1 MRKPR
6 LHRSRLHRPPMILWG
21 VLLFMGFVTLLPYA
35 WTLATSFKQRADI
48 LSTPPTWIKN
58 PSWFNYENMLFG
70 RGFDQYLLNSII
82 IGVASTLLAL
92 TVGTLAGYAFS
103 RFKVPAGNHL
113 FFWILATRLG
123 PPIAYAL
130 PMYLLFAELDLLNT
144 YLGVSIAHAAFNL
157 VLVVWMMKTFFDE
170 IPIELEEAAALDG
183 CTAAQVFRRIS
194 LPLAAP
200 GLVTVAIFVFIFS
213 WNEMLFALMLSAG
226 DTNTLPMMI
235 PSLIQHTG
243 TLRGEV
249 AAAAIVQTIPVI
261 IFTFIAQRHLLR
273 GLTFGAVK
281 G

>member
-1 MRKPR
+1 MASGRR
-6 LHRSRLHRPPMILWG
+6 LRAPVLLWAL
-21 VLLFMGFVTLLPYA
+21 LLFMAFVTLLPYA

-48 LSTPPTWIKN
+48 LSTPPTWISN
-58 PSWFNYENMLFG
+58 PSWFNYENMLIG
-70 RGFDQYLLNSII
+70 RGFYHYLINSVI
-82 IGVASTLLAL
+82 IGLSSTLLAL
-92 TVGTLAGYAFS
+92 GVGTLAGYAFS

-130 PMYLLFAELDLLNT
+130 PMYFLFSELGLLNT
-144 YLGVSIAHAAFNL
+144 HLGVSIAHAAFNL

-170 IPIELEEAAALDG
+170 IPIELEEAAGLDG
-183 CTAAQVFRRIS
+183 CSAAQVFWRIS
-194 LPLAAP
+194 LPLATP

-226 DTNTLPMMI
+226 DSNTLPVMI

-273 GLTFGAVK
+273 GLTFGAIK

>member
-1 MRKPR
+1 MGGGVKRIP
-6 LHRSRLHRPPMILWG
+6 LMLWL
-21 VLLFMGFVTLLPYA
+21 VLPFMAFVTLLPYA
-35 WTLATSFKQRADI
+35 WTLATSFKQRSDI

-58 PSWFNYENMLFG
+58 PSWFNYENMLFA
-70 RGFDQYLLNSII
+70 RGFDLYLLNSVI
-82 IGVASTLLAL
+82 IGVSSTLIAL
-92 TVGTLAGYAFS
+92 VVGTLAGYAFS

-113 FFWILATRLG
+113 FFYILATRLG

-130 PMYLLFAELDLLNT
+130 PMYFLFSKMGLLNT
-144 YLGVSIAHAAFNL
+144 HIGVSIAHAAFNL

-170 IPIELEEAAALDG
+170 IPVELEEAASLDG

-194 LPLAAP
+194 LPLALP

-226 DTNTLPMMI
+226 DSNTLPVMI

-249 AAAAIVQTIPVI
+249 AAAAMVQTIPVI
-261 IFTFIAQRHLLR
+261 VFTFIAQRHLLR

>member
-1 MRKPR
+1 MASGVKRVP
-6 LHRSRLHRPPMILWG
+6 LMLWL
-21 VLLFMGFVTLLPYA
+21 VLPFMAFVTLLPYA
-35 WTLATSFKQRADI
+35 WTLATSFKRRSDI
-48 LSTPPTWIKN
+48 LSTPPTWIKD
-58 PSWFNYENMLFG
+58 PSWFNYENMLFA
-70 RGFDQYLLNSII
+70 RGFDLYLLNSVI
-82 IGVASTLLAL
+82 IGVSSTLIAL
-92 TVGTLAGYAFS
+92 VVGTLAGYAFS

-113 FFWILATRLG
+113 FFYILATRLG
-123 PPIAYAL
+123 PPIAFAL
-130 PMYLLFAELDLLNT
+130 PMYFLFSKMGLLNT
-144 YLGVSIAHAAFNL
+144 HIGVSIAHAAFNL

-170 IPIELEEAAALDG
+170 IPVELEEAASLDG

-194 LPLAAP
+194 LPLALP

-226 DTNTLPMMI
+226 DSNTLPVMI

-249 AAAAIVQTIPVI
+249 AAAAMVQTIPVI

>member
-1 MRKPR
+1 M
-6 LHRSRLHRPPMILWG
+6 LWAI
-21 VLLFMGFVTLLPYA
+21 LLFMAFVTLMPYA

-48 LSTPPTWIKN
+48 LSTPPVWIKN
-58 PSWFNYENMLFG
+58 PSWFNYENMLIG
-70 RGFDQYLLNSII
+70 RGFYHYLINSII
-82 IGVASTLLAL
+82 IGLSSTLLAL
-92 TVGTLAGYAFS
+92 VIGTLAGYAFS

-123 PPIAYAL
+123 PPIAFAL
-130 PMYLLFAELDLLNT
+130 PMYFLFSELSLLNT
-144 YLGVSIAHAAFNL
+144 HLGVSIAHAAFNL

-170 IPIELEEAAALDG
+170 IPIELEEAANLDG

-194 LPLAAP
+194 LPLALP

-213 WNEMLFALMLSAG
+213 WNEMLFALILSAG
-226 DTNTLPMMI
+226 DSNTLPVMI

>member
-1 MRKPR
+1 MAGPAKRRR
-6 LHRSRLHRPPMILWG
+6 LRRPPLILWG
-21 VLLFMGFVTLLPYA
+21 VLLLMGLVTLLPYA

-70 RGFDQYLLNSII
+70 RGFDQYLLNSVI

-144 YLGVSIAHAAFNL
+144 YLGISIAHAAFNL

-261 IFTFIAQRHLLR
+261 VFTFIAQRHLLR

>member
-1 MRKPR
+1 MA
-6 LHRSRLHRPPMILWG
+6 RSRLRRPPLMLWAL
-21 VLLFMGFVTLLPYA
+21 LLFMSFVTLLPYA

-48 LSTPPTWIKN
+48 LSTPPIWIKN
-58 PSWFNYENMLFG
+58 PSWFNYENMLIG
-70 RGFDQYLLNSII
+70 RGFYLYLVNSII
-82 IGVASTLLAL
+82 IGLSSTLLAL
-92 TVGTLAGYAFS
+92 FVGTLAGYAFS

-123 PPIAYAL
+123 PPIAFAL
-130 PMYLLFAELDLLNT
+130 PMYFLFSKLGLLNT
-144 YLGVSIAHAAFNL
+144 HLGVSIAHAAFNL

-170 IPIELEEAAALDG
+170 IPIELEEAANLDG

-194 LPLAAP
+194 LPLALP

-213 WNEMLFALMLSAG
+213 WNEMLFALILSAG
-226 DTNTLPMMI
+226 DSNTLPVMI

>member
-1 MRKPR
+1 MRGR
-6 LHRSRLHRPPMILWG
+6 FGRPPLLLWL
-21 VLLFMGFVTLLPYA
+21 VLPFMAAVALLPYA
-35 WTLATSFKQRADI
+35 WTIATSFKQRADI

-58 PSWFNYENMLFG
+58 PSWFNYENMLFA
-70 RGFDQYLLNSII
+70 RGFDLYLLNSII
-82 IGVASTLLAL
+82 IGVSSTLIAL

-113 FFWILATRLG
+113 FFYILATRLG

-130 PMYLLFAELDLLNT
+130 PMYFLFSDLGLLNT
-144 YLGVSIAHAAFNL
+144 HLGVSIAHAAFNL

-170 IPIELEEAAALDG
+170 VPVELEEAANLDG
-183 CTAAQVFRRIS
+183 CTAAQVFWRIS
-194 LPLAAP
+194 LPLAVP

-226 DTNTLPMMI
+226 DSNTLPVMI

-249 AAAAIVQTIPVI
+249 AAAAVVQTIPVV
-261 IFTFIAQRHLLR
+261 IFTFVAQRHLLR
-273 GLTFGAVK
+273 GLTFGAIK

>member
-1 MRKPR
+1 MVRVKRVP
-6 LHRSRLHRPPMILWG
+6 LMLWL
-21 VLLFMGFVTLLPYA
+21 VLPFTAFVTLLPYA

-70 RGFDQYLLNSII
+70 RGFDLYLFNSVI
-82 IGVASTLLAL
+82 IGISSTLIAL

-113 FFWILATRLG
+113 FFYILATRLG

-130 PMYLLFAELDLLNT
+130 PMYFLFSKLGLLNT
-144 YLGVSIAHAAFNL
+144 HIGVSIAHAAFNL

-170 IPIELEEAAALDG
+170 IPIELEEAASLDG

-194 LPLAAP
+194 LPLALP

-226 DTNTLPMMI
+226 DSNTLPVMI

-249 AAAAIVQTIPVI
+249 AAAAMVQTIPVI

>member
-1 MRKPR
+1 MG
-6 LHRSRLHRPPMILWG
+6 RPAQRVPLLLWL
-21 VLLFMGFVTLLPYA
+21 VLPFMAFVTLLPYV
-35 WTLATSFKQRADI
+35 WTLATSFKQRSDI

-70 RGFDQYLLNSII
+70 RGFDLYLLNSII
-82 IGVASTLLAL
+82 IGIGSTLIAL

-103 RFKVPAGNHL
+103 RFKIPAGNHL
-113 FFWILATRLG
+113 FFYILATRLG

-130 PMYLLFAELDLLNT
+130 PMYFLFSDLGLLNT
-144 YLGVSIAHAAFNL
+144 HLGVSIAHAAFNL

-170 IPIELEEAAALDG
+170 VPIELEEAASLDG
-183 CTAAQVFRRIS
+183 CTAAQVFWRIS
-194 LPLAAP
+194 LPLAVP

-226 DTNTLPMMI
+226 DSNTLPVMI

-249 AAAAIVQTIPVI
+249 AAAAVVQTIPVI
-261 IFTFIAQRHLLR
+261 TFTFIAQRHLLR

>member
-1 MRKPR
+1 M
-6 LHRSRLHRPPMILWG
+6 SRGSRRPS
-21 VLLFMGFVTLLPYA
+21 LLFWLVLPFMAFVTLLPYA
-35 WTLATSFKQRADI
+35 WTFATSFKRRSDI
-48 LSTPPTWIKN
+48 LSTPPTWIKD
-58 PSWFNYENMLFG
+58 PSWFNYESMLFT
-70 RGFDQYLLNSII
+70 RGFDLYLLNSVI
-82 IGVASTLLAL
+82 IGVSSTLLAL

-103 RFKVPAGNHL
+103 RYKVPAGNHL
-113 FFWILATRLG
+113 FFYILATRLG

-130 PMYLLFAELDLLNT
+130 PMYFLFSELGLLNT
-144 YLGVSIAHAAFNL
+144 HLGVSIAHAAFNL

-170 IPIELEEAAALDG
+170 IPVELEEAASIDG
-183 CTAAQVFRRIS
+183 CTAAQAFWRIS
-194 LPLAAP
+194 LPLALP
-200 GLVTVAIFVFIFS
+200 GLVTVAMFVFIFS

-226 DTNTLPMMI
+226 DSNTLPVMI

-261 IFTFIAQRHLLR
+261 VFTFVAQRHLLR